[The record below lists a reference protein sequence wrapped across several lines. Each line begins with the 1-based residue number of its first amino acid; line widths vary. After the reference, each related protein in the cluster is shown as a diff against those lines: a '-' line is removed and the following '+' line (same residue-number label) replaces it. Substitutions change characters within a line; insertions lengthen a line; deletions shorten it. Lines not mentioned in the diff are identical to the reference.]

1 MNEYTYNKKINIDGV
16 SYDVQVTKCEPML
29 IKAYS
34 RVRTTN
40 TKLINNNYVVRFYGT
55 GKQINNL
62 LFEARVNCE
71 SCDDELI
78 RVVKVAANE
87 LKNYLRYKDLYLK
100 RVHMFDDWD
109 GNCDV

>member
-16 SYDVQVTKCEPML
+16 SYDAHITKYESML
-29 IKAYS
+29 IKAYG

-40 TKLINNNYVVRFYGT
+40 TKLVNNNYMVRFYET

-87 LKNYLRYKDLYLK
+87 FKNYLRSKDLYLK
-100 RVHMFDDWD
+100 RVYMLEDWD
-109 GNCDV
+109 GNCDI